1 MITEREFVYL
11 IDFGLAGTAGEAG
24 LTTAGSTL
32 GTLAY
37 MAPERFEGGQVDP
50 RSDIYALTC
59 VLYEC
64 LTGARPYPAD
74 SLEQQ
79 IAGHV
84 MSPPPRPS
92 ASDPRLA
99 AFDDVIAKG
108 MAKKPAKRYQT
119 AGDLAAA
126 ARRAH
131 AAHRARTPAR
141 RRVSRRALLGT
152 GAGLVLISV
161 AAVGG
166 VRQWRGLHLPP
177 PPPPGRTAFFVS
189 PSGND
194 ANPGTLGQPWRT
206 IDRALAQNYV
216 AGDQLLFERG
226 GEYFGKFAKTVTAN
240 GSYRWLIGAYGTG
253 PKPIITIF
261 KLLNNA
267 GAWTQ
272 HSTNVWR
279 INLTIPST
287 HGGWTGIPSGGPN
300 IGFLRTGGTIYA
312 VKTKT
317 LAELAN
323 QWDFYTDST
332 YLYVRST
339 SNPAILAPDLRA
351 APDSGGD
358 SAIISAHSNTEI
370 NGLELTG
377 TGGHAIANA
386 LTSPSNIHVINNN
399 IHDIGGSFLIG
410 YRDNTIRYG
419 NGVQIL
425 TGGSNWLV
433 AGNEIS
439 ECYDAGFTCQGE
451 NASIFNIHV
460 TQNYVHHNS
469 QNVEF
474 WGRGSGS
481 GFQNI
486 LMDDNDFEYGG
497 YGWGALVRP
506 DQSTHNRVQWNSYDW
521 QLPADILATN
531 NRIKRA
537 LQYRHSNPHPGVTPG
552 VDGSADSGVGVHEQ

>member
-1 MITEREFVYL
+1 M
-11 IDFGLAGTAGEAG
+11 
-24 LTTAGSTL
+24 
-32 GTLAY
+32 
-37 MAPERFEGGQVDP
+37 
-50 RSDIYALTC
+50 
-59 VLYEC
+59 
-64 LTGARPYPAD
+64 
-74 SLEQQ
+74 
-79 IAGHV
+79 
-84 MSPPPRPS
+84 PRPPFGHYQLQKLGPRGWARYTDRMTREPT
-92 ASDPRLA
+92 ASSRSRCCHPIWAEDTTFPQR
-99 AFDDVIAKG
+99 F
-108 MAKKPAKRYQT
+108 RRESQ
-119 AGDLAAA
+119 AA
-126 ARRAH
+126 ARLNDPLVVPIH
-131 AAHRARTPAR
+131 PR
-141 RRVSRRALLGT
+141 RRVSRRALLKT
-152 GAGLVLISV
+152 GAGLVLISATAV

-177 PPPPGRTAFFVS
+177 PPPAGRTAFFVS

-194 ANPGTLGQPWRT
+194 VNPGNLGQPWRT
-206 IDRALAQNYV
+206 IDRALEQNYV

-272 HSTNVWR
+272 HSINVWR

-287 HGGWTGIPSGGPN
+287 HGGWTDIPSAGPN
-300 IGFLRTGGTIYA
+300 IGFLRTGSTIYA
-312 VKTKT
+312 VKKKT

-339 SNPAILAPDLRA
+339 SNPTILAPDLRA
-351 APDSGGD
+351 APDSGGA
-358 SAIISAHSNTEI
+358 SALIGAHSNTEI

-386 LTSPSNIHVINNN
+386 LTSPSNVHVINNN
-399 IHDIGGSFLIG
+399 IHHIGGSFLIG
-410 YRDNTIRYG
+410 FDDNTIRYG

-439 ECYDAGFTCQGE
+439 ECYDAGFTCQGDDV
-451 NASIFNIHV
+451 SIFNIHV

-469 QNVEF
+469 LNVEF
-474 WGRGSGS
+474 WGRGSGA

-486 LMDDNDFEYGG
+486 LMDDNDFEHGG
-497 YGWGALVRP
+497 YGWGGLIRTNQ
-506 DQSTHNRVQWNSYDW
+506 DTRVQWISYEW
-521 QLPADILATN
+521 ELPADILATN
-531 NRIKRA
+531 NRIKHAR
-537 LQYRHSNPHPGVTPG
+537 QYRYLLSTAQPTPG
-552 VDGSADSGVGVHEQ
+552 WVFTNNDIQLVSGTLMQNGQSYAINNAAAWVAANNTESGSIFTVLDNP